1 MKYFKMNE
9 FECKDGCQMPA
20 EARANIQALVEK
32 VLDPVRERLG
42 KAIYVNSGYRCPKH
56 NLKVGGAKA
65 SQHMKG
71 EAADMVPVNSEKGK
85 VKSELER
92 LVRIIKELGVF
103 DQMIVY
109 PTFVHVSYK
118 RIGINRHQVLT
129 KVSGGYVS
137 AQK

>member
-71 EAADMVPVNSEKGK
+71 EAADIRCEDNEQLK
-85 VKSELER
+85 R
-92 LVRIIKELGVF
+92 LIKEQGVF

-109 PTFVHVSYK
+109 PTFVHMSYK

>member
-9 FECKDGCQMPA
+9 FECKDGCEMPA

-71 EAADMVPVNSEKGK
+71 EAADIRCEDNEQLK
-85 VKSELER
+85 R
-92 LVRIIKELGVF
+92 LIKEQGVF
-103 DQMIVY
+103 DQLIVY
-109 PTFVHVSYK
+109 PTFMHVSYK
-118 RIGINRHQVLT
+118 RVGGNRHQVLK
-129 KVSGGYVS
+129 KVSGGYAS